1 MLQNNFY
8 DDAYYIGGYALE
20 LCLKAKICKT
30 LQIPDFFDF
39 ENSANRKLPKYGKRN
54 TKENLYKPYKVHDF
68 EQLLILSGCYT
79 SFAAKIENDKIGFG
93 LYWSIVS
100 DWNEN
105 LRYSSGI
112 GKEEVFYLFNQLK
125 ILYYGCQ
132 HNNFRSFYQTIKSF
146 VL

>member
-1 MLQNNFY
+1 MKTEIQIIELYESKLKVADFLLQNNFY

-68 EQLLILSGCYT
+68 EQL
-79 SFAAKIENDKIGFG
+79 
-93 LYWSIVS
+93 
-100 DWNEN
+100 
-105 LRYSSGI
+105 
-112 GKEEVFYLFNQLK
+112 
-125 ILYYGCQ
+125 
-132 HNNFRSFYQTIKSF
+132 QTIRPIIF
-146 VL
+146 